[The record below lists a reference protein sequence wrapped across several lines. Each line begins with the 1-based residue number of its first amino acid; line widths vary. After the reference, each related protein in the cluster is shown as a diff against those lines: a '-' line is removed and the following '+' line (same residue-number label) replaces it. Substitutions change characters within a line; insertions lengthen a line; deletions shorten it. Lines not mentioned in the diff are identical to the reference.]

1 MNYMRRCRSTG
12 NARLDIFFVNDI
24 ICDEFDVK
32 ITMTS
37 INKCITLFITDY
49 PT

>member
-1 MNYMRRCRSTG
+1 MRRCRSTG

-49 PT
+49 PN